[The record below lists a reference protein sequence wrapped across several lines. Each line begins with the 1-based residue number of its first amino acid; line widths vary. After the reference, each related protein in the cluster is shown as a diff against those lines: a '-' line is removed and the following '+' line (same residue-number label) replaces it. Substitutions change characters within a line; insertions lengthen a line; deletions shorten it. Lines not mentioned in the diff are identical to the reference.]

1 MSTIK
6 HRRGLK
12 ADWESINPLL
22 AAGEIGV
29 EIEDTTKFKIG
40 DGIKL
45 WNQLAYAGAGASGGA
60 STFTGLSDT
69 PSSYEGA
76 SGMAVVV
83 NAEGTGLTFGESSGG
98 LTAGQVVL
106 KAGDTMTGDLFFGSA
121 SMLRDTTA
129 IGGYL
134 GASVDGDRK
143 LGFWFY
149 TDTSGGVSQVT
160 LRLLSQ
166 SSSTCSVSIYSD
178 GGSFPSALVHSVASG
193 LSITNNTFQDYTLNT
208 SATLSPN
215 TKYWVVLEDITNS
228 YVAWAS
234 QDNDTCAYYN
244 GGGWESLALGLCC
257 KVRSSTFLNTNI
269 SGGKIDAS
277 SGAGGLVGSFQL
289 DTDTSNPSY
298 IVAGNFGVGTQTPAH
313 KLDVVGNINTSGVF
327 MVNGVTLEAGGLTAG
342 QVVLKAGDTMTGDL
356 LVRAPAGATRV
367 VVGREEE
374 GAAAYL
380 YNDAGND
387 CFVQVNSGTYLA
399 KLSADVNSGG
409 AVLSMTDGTG
419 SAGMAPGVISVSDG
433 IGGDIGL
440 YSASDSYIVTPNNIG
455 IGTYSPT
462 QKLDVVGNVNV
473 SGAFMVNGVTMEGGV
488 TQGQLDS
495 YLLKAGETLTA
506 PLVLDNDTMGKVSI
520 YDIST
525 GAELTVDVKENT
537 TGGVIARYYNGG
549 VYNSAA
555 LSLGGQNAGLQLSS
569 SDGFTSSGIILDA
582 FPGSTCWFTSGPVGF
597 GTTTPT
603 QAVDVVGNL
612 NVSGAFMVNGVT
624 LEAGT
629 SQWTTSASDIY
640 YNTGNVG
647 IGVTAPSYKLDVA
660 GGIQSSDE
668 VAITTSG
675 EAGFKVIDGAG
686 QQIAGMVS

>member
-327 MVNGVTLEAGGLTAG
+327 MVNGATLNPVSKSGDTMTGPLVVQGNSATIDDVVINSGGASGVTPYSIAIGYNDILSQNTSGDYNIAIGQTVLYYNTTGGYNIAIGSSTLYNNISGGSNIAIGSDALGGNTGGNNNVAIGNSSLLNCKTASNNVAIGINAAGGVTGNRNVCIGVGAGQNLSDSANNTIIGSIFGSSSLNGTIILGAGTTERMRIDSSGNMGIGTTTPGSKLAVPGLPEYADNSAAITGGLTAG
-342 QVVLKAGDTMTGDL
+342 DFYRT
-356 LVRAPAGATRV
+356 
-367 VVGREEE
+367 
-374 GAAAYL
+374 
-380 YNDAGND
+380 
-387 CFVQVNSGTYLA
+387 
-399 KLSADVNSGG
+399 
-409 AVLSMTDGTG
+409 
-419 SAGMAPGVISVSDG
+419 
-433 IGGDIGL
+433 
-440 YSASDSYIVTPNNIG
+440 
-455 IGTYSPT
+455 
-462 QKLDVVGNVNV
+462 
-473 SGAFMVNGVTMEGGV
+473 
-488 TQGQLDS
+488 
-495 YLLKAGETLTA
+495 
-506 PLVLDNDTMGKVSI
+506 
-520 YDIST
+520 ST
-525 GAELTVDVKENT
+525 G
-537 TGGVIARYYNGG
+537 
-549 VYNSAA
+549 
-555 LSLGGQNAGLQLSS
+555 
-569 SDGFTSSGIILDA
+569 
-582 FPGSTCWFTSGPVGF
+582 
-597 GTTTPT
+597 
-603 QAVDVVGNL
+603 VV
-612 NVSGAFMVNGVT
+612 MVT
-624 LEAGT
+624 
-629 SQWTTSASDIY
+629 Y
-640 YNTGNVG
+640 
-647 IGVTAPSYKLDVA
+647 
-660 GGIQSSDE
+660 
-668 VAITTSG
+668 
-675 EAGFKVIDGAG
+675 
-686 QQIAGMVS
+686 